1 MHPEYLFNNDTQE
14 ISNRVCEVASSN
26 EPVLRAHCQEVSR
39 QTDTSS
45 LALREECITKSN
57 AARAIL
63 QEISALAEELSKAL
77 ARDGGV
83 FGVQN
88 GQAVFP
94 AVCRAVVQIEERRLS
109 LVSCISQLTQV
120 RRKVASSVAE
130 ANRTLHVLS
139 LAKCAVGEDAK
150 EDYAQM
156 IRYTEVSYERLK
168 AFDFAVC
175 EMQKFCMAFVES
187 HLPVF
192 MQRMRAVGDF
202 NHGGKELDCSE
213 IRLLCHELIILVN
226 RAPNI
231 TF

>member
-1 MHPEYLFNNDTQE
+1 MHSEYLFNNDTQE
-14 ISNRVCEVASSN
+14 ISNRVCEMASSN
-26 EPVLRAHCQEVSR
+26 EPALRAHCQEVSR

-63 QEISALAEELSKAL
+63 QKISVTAEELSKAL